1 MVAAAVGSREPPAA
15 AVGSNPPVAPG
26 TPAGAGSRRSAVVAR
41 SSSRRGSELAGFR
54 SSTIKC
60 CGTSTLPTKPNA
72 VSEIPEDVDC
82 VYRCRSVNPCGCT
95 LPAKQPRAT
104 TGQTTGVRRYQTV
117 SPLLTQ
123 GFFCFYCFLI
133 CNRRKL

>member
-54 SSTIKC
+54 SNK
-60 CGTSTLPTKPNA
+60 
-72 VSEIPEDVDC
+72 
-82 VYRCRSVNPCGCT
+82 
-95 LPAKQPRAT
+95 
-104 TGQTTGVRRYQTV
+104 
-117 SPLLTQ
+117 
-123 GFFCFYCFLI
+123 
-133 CNRRKL
+133 